1 LEVRRAR
8 PEEWPACADIYVRSG
23 RAAFT
28 WAYPAEFQAAKLLG
42 WADEGEEIYL
52 AHDGERVVAMMTFWR
67 PDNFVHNLF
76 VEPDVQGSGL
86 GSALLA
92 LAEKIADGPI
102 SLKCDAQ
109 NLAAIAFYKR
119 RGLTVCE
126 EGQRPDGGVW
136 FMLRRI

>member
-28 WAYPAEFQAAKLLG
+28 WVDPAEFQAAKLQG

-52 AHDGERVVAMMTFWR
+52 ACVGERVVAMMTFWR
-67 PDNFVHNLF
+67 PDNYVHNLF
-76 VEPDVQGSGL
+76 VEPDAQGGGV

-109 NLAAIAFYKR
+109 NLRAMEFYEH

-126 EGQRPDGGVW
+126 EGLRENGESW
-136 FMLRRI
+136 FMVRRI